1 MSTENSQV
9 HIKLPNA
16 PELVGAVVGAAE
28 HLAQRVGFDA
38 AAQADLCR
46 LAEQAC
52 RNEVA
57 ALPAEDSTLDVTLE
71 DFPDRVELTF
81 EHETRAPVATAA
93 DYPLA
98 DRVEAEIRGGVSHL
112 KLTKYAHARK

>member
-1 MSTENSQV
+1 MSTESSQV
-9 HIKLPNA
+9 HIRLPNA
-16 PELVGAVVGAAE
+16 PELVEAVVGAAE

-38 AAQADLCR
+38 AAQADLR
-46 LAEQAC
+46 QLVEQAC

-57 ALPAEDSTLDVTLE
+57 ALPTEASTLDVTLE
-71 DFPDRVELTF
+71 GFLDRVELTF

-112 KLTKYAHARK
+112 KLTKYVHARK

>member
-28 HLAQRVGFDA
+28 YLAQRVGFDA
-38 AAQADLCR
+38 AAQDDLR
-46 LAEQAC
+46 QLTEQAC

-57 ALPAEDSTLDVTLE
+57 ALPTEDSTLDVTLE

-81 EHETRAPVATAA
+81 EHETRAQVATAA

-98 DRVEAEIRGGVSHL
+98 DRVEAEIRDGVSHL